1 MSSTSTRID
10 PGQLQLLM
18 AKVASGDVEAF
29 RKIYFQT
36 SSKLYWYAFRIL
48 HKHELAEDAV
58 QETFIAVWRRA
69 IYYQSN
75 LSAPV
80 TWITTIL
87 RNKAF
92 DILRAIDYA
101 IEIDAANF
109 DENFITSLID
119 LGSTPLEVLESNR
132 LTHALTTCMA
142 HLDSTHRQV
151 VYMAFFDDMSHSEI
165 AVQLNLPI
173 GTVKTWI
180 RRSLGRLKISLNK
193 LEAKKDISRKLS

>member
-10 PGQLQLLM
+10 PEQLRTLM
-18 AKVASGDVEAF
+18 AKVATGDAEAF
-29 RKIYFQT
+29 RKIYFET

-48 HKHELAEDAV
+48 QRHELVEEV
-58 QETFIAVWRRA
+58 LQETYITVWRSA
-69 IYYQSN
+69 ICYQSN

-92 DILRAIDYA
+92 DLLRTIKDAV
-101 IEIDAANF
+101 EIDADNF
-109 DENFITSLID
+109 DENVINSLVDIG
-119 LGSTPLEVLESNR
+119 LTPLEVLESNR
-132 LTHALTTCMA
+132 LTYSLGTCIA
-142 HLDSTHRQV
+142 QLESAHRQV
-151 VYMAFFDDMSHSEI
+151 VCMAFFEEMSHSEI

-180 RRSLGRLKISLNK
+180 RRSLCRLETGLKK
-193 LEAKKDISRKLS
+193 LEIKKKVPFQFS